1 LKSPDLIEVRASAV
15 VVGAGPSGVAAA
27 LALEKAGIDTL
38 VLDKAR
44 FPRDKICGDALS
56 PDVVHQIDEL
66 DLLRPGLAERF
77 RASGEKIAMPGLS
90 VVSPS
95 GRAFDMEL
103 SQSKK
108 KLEGYVMPRF
118 EFDQMLADTLRGR
131 ELIRFFEDS
140 SVDQIEREGREWLLH
155 TEDGRRVRC
164 GIVIGADGV
173 NSIVSK
179 KIAGNTLDRKHFC
192 AAMRVYCEGVRWER
206 SEPLIEL
213 HFIREALPGYLWV
226 FPLPNG
232 RANVGIGM
240 RSDMVPKLGK
250 PLRALLEETLKTHP
264 VLAPRFE
271 NARMLESIKGM
282 GIPLGS
288 KKRSL
293 SGEGYLLCGDAAS
306 LVDPLTGEGIGNAL
320 RSGTYAGERA
330 AQALES
336 GRLDARFLSGY
347 DKRVY
352 SILWSE
358 LRMSTWVQKWFESE
372 ARIDGLIGFFEKSPR
387 FRRLLDRLLL
397 DDSFMT
403 HWSNPRYY
411 LKKIAGIR
419 RVS

>member
-1 LKSPDLIEVRASAV
+1 M

-56 PDVVHQIDEL
+56 PDVVHQIDDL
-66 DLLRPGLAERF
+66 DLLRPGLADRF
-77 RASGEKIAMPGLS
+77 RASAEKMKMPGLS
-90 VVSPS
+90 VVSPT

-103 SQSKK
+103 SKSKK

-118 EFDQMLADTLRGR
+118 AFDHMLADCLRER
-131 ELIRFFEDS
+131 ELIRFMEAC
-140 SVDQIEREGREWLLH
+140 SVDRIEREGSEWVLH
-155 TEDGRRVRC
+155 SEDRQTIRC
-164 GIVIGADGV
+164 SILIGADGV
-173 NSIVSK
+173 NSMVAK
-179 KIAGNTLDRKHFC
+179 KIAGHELDRKHFC
-192 AAMRVYCEGVRWER
+192 AAMRVYCEGVRWDR
-206 SEPLIEL
+206 DEPLIEL

-240 RSDMVPKLGK
+240 RSDMLPKLGK
-250 PLRALLEETLKTHP
+250 PLRTLLEETLKSHP
-264 VLAPRFE
+264 LLAPRFKD
-271 NARMLESIKGM
+271 ARMLESIKGM

-288 KKRSL
+288 KKRVL
-293 SGEGYLLCGDAAS
+293 SGAGYLLCGDAAS

-320 RSGTYAGERA
+320 RSGTYAGEMA
-330 AQALES
+330 AEALKLN
-336 GRLDARFLSGY
+336 RLDARFLAKY
-347 DKRVY
+347 DRRVY

-358 LRMSTWVQKWFESE
+358 LRMSQWVQKWFESE
-372 ARIDGLIGFFEKSPR
+372 SRIEALIGFFENSPR
-387 FRRLLDRLLL
+387 MRRLLDRLLL

-411 LKKIAGIR
+411 LRKLGLLKTAG
-419 RVS
+419 